1 MIKIIGDIMDLQKIS
16 KDILAQYPYRIEL
29 HAHSHPVSPCS
40 EVTVSE
46 LVDIYH
52 AAGFDALVLTNH
64 FMASAGGCSDVSAF
78 LDDYERACQY
88 ARQYSMKVYLGVEV
102 RFAENN
108 NDYLLYGVD
117 RQILENVTAYFE
129 KGLEAFVREGKDTRS
144 VLIQAHPFRNHMEL
158 IDANLVDGFEV
169 LNLHM
174 VHNSRPATAMHHAV
188 KCGANI
194 LIGGTDFHHADR
206 QNPAIAMRVRT
217 LPKDSF
223 ELAELIRSKDYCFES
238 EGHIVLIP

>member
-1 MIKIIGDIMDLQKIS
+1 MDLQKIS

-40 EVTVSE
+40 EVPASE

-64 FMASAGGCSDVSAF
+64 FISSLLGNYGLDAFMA
-78 LDDYERACQY
+78 DYESACRQ
-88 ARQYSMKVYLGVEV
+88 ARQYGMKVYLGAEL
-102 RFAENN
+102 RFNENN

-117 RQILENVTAYFE
+117 RQILENATCYFE
-129 KGLEAFVREGKDTRS
+129 KGLAAYACEGKDPRS
-144 VLIQAHPFRNHMEL
+144 VLVQAHPFRNNMEL
-158 IDANLVDGFEV
+158 IDPNLVDGFEV
-169 LNLHM
+169 LNFHM
-174 VHNSRPATAMHHAV
+174 GHNSRPATALQHAA
-188 KCGANI
+188 KCKANI
-194 LIGGTDFHHADR
+194 LTSGTDFHHPDK
-206 QNPAIAMRVRT
+206 QTPAVAMRVRS
-217 LPKDSF
+217 LPEDSF